1 VSSLRLSNYSTP
13 RDLIRLAFEITY
25 LILLAFNM
33 FIFVKHLRERSH
45 KYEKWWRLE
54 VQSLSTY
61 EKEHRHRR
69 RPEWIRKLNA
79 VVTAYSFF
87 DFIYFALSISAIIQ
101 WVSFNQAGAICKQEI
116 ARVNQSANSRD
127 FYSDF

>member
-1 VSSLRLSNYSTP
+1 MSSLRLSNYSTT
-13 RDLIRLAFEITY
+13 RDLLRLAFEIIY

-33 FIFVKHLRERSH
+33 YIFVKQLRERSH
-45 KYEKWWRLE
+45 KYDKWWRLE
-54 VQSLSTY
+54 IQSLSNY

-87 DFIYFALSISAIIQ
+87 DSIYFGLSISAIIQ
-101 WVSFNQAGAICKQEI
+101 WVSFN
-116 ARVNQSANSRD
+116 
-127 FYSDF
+127 